1 MYLLSSVNITYK
13 YRNTW
18 WATREAKP
26 RQMLAAQRTHTQ
38 QQKILKKIMKITL
51 TYVARSIHHQFMS
64 DPQIQLFTSALIIIN
79 RERKKETFC

>member
-1 MYLLSSVNITYK
+1 MAGYQRGETPSNAGRPTY
-13 YRNTW
+13 
-18 WATREAKP
+18 A
-26 RQMLAAQRTHTQ
+26 HTTT
-38 QQKILKKIMKITL
+38 KNNEKIMKITL

>member
-1 MYLLSSVNITYK
+1 MAGCQRGETPSNAGRPTYAHTTTKNI
-13 YRNTW
+13 
-18 WATREAKP
+18 E
-26 RQMLAAQRTHTQ
+26 
-38 QQKILKKIMKITL
+38 KKIMKITL